1 MLKLFK
7 SGGFWLAVKKNCPQS
22 NTNYFVI
29 VITIA
34 VDFPIPIKRLLKHD
48 SYYYTYCLLI
58 QSATKKK
65 LVPDWETLALFFFL
79 KKPLG
84 ILLSNWTTLFLKTF

>member
-34 VDFPIPIKRLLKHD
+34 VDFPIPIKQLLKHD
-48 SYYYTYCLLI
+48 SYYYTYCLL
-58 QSATKKK
+58 SPVSYKKK
-65 LVPDWETLALFFFL
+65 LVLTEKTLALFIFIFF
-79 KKPLG
+79 KEAT
-84 ILLSNWTTLFLKTF
+84 WHFVV